1 MRNERL
7 KWLIFITMLLVVKM
21 AKSQQH
27 QLKDTHLLKRMLLED
42 TAFLS
47 RFTANG
53 ERYKIQIIYTQINR
67 DSKNRPRFM
76 DFSYHLDANRYF
88 YPASSVKMPLA
99 ILALQRC
106 RELGIPVTASML
118 TDSSYAGQEL
128 VVGDNSSA
136 NGLPSISHYIKK
148 IFLVSDNDASNR
160 LYEFLGQDYIHAEL
174 RRMGLPG
181 AEIIHRLSIP
191 LSEEQNR
198 RTNPVKFLDEKG
210 QLVYE
215 QPEKRT
221 ARVYPER
228 SDFVGKG
235 YMKEEKLVAEQMDFS
250 KKNRFPLEDLHRMLQ
265 MVMFPE
271 VFPKDQI
278 PLLGENDYQLLYQ
291 YMSQFPRES
300 GFPAYDQKEFYDS
313 YVKFFLFGTKK
324 DAEIP
329 GHIRIFNK
337 VGWSYGFLTDVAYV
351 VDLKNQVEFFLS
363 ATIYCNE
370 DEILNDDK
378 YDYET
383 IGLPFLERLGQVV
396 YEYELGRK
404 KKHLPDL
411 SRFKIQY
418 D

>member
-7 KWLIFITMLLVVKM
+7 KWLIFITMVFVVKM

-67 DSKNRPRFM
+67 DSKNRPRFS

-210 QLVYE
+210 QLIYE

-221 ARVYPER
+221 VRVYPER

-250 KKNRFPLEDLHRMLQ
+250 KKNRFPLEHLHRMLQ

-313 YVKFFLFGTKK
+313 YVKFFLFGTEK

>member
-1 MRNERL
+1 
-7 KWLIFITMLLVVKM
+7 
-21 AKSQQH
+21 
-27 QLKDTHLLKRMLLED
+27 
-42 TAFLS
+42 
-47 RFTANG
+47 
-53 ERYKIQIIYTQINR
+53 
-67 DSKNRPRFM
+67 
-76 DFSYHLDANRYF
+76 
-88 YPASSVKMPLA
+88 
-99 ILALQRC
+99 
-106 RELGIPVTASML
+106 
-118 TDSSYAGQEL
+118 
-128 VVGDNSSA
+128 
-136 NGLPSISHYIKK
+136 
-148 IFLVSDNDASNR
+148 
-160 LYEFLGQDYIHAEL
+160 
-174 RRMGLPG
+174 
-181 AEIIHRLSIP
+181 
-191 LSEEQNR
+191 
-198 RTNPVKFLDEKG
+198 
-210 QLVYE
+210 
-215 QPEKRT
+215 
-221 ARVYPER
+221 
-228 SDFVGKG
+228 
-235 YMKEEKLVAEQMDFS
+235 
-250 KKNRFPLEDLHRMLQ
+250 
-265 MVMFPE
+265 
-271 VFPKDQI
+271 
-278 PLLGENDYQLLYQ
+278 LLGENDYQLLYQ

-313 YVKFFLFGTKK
+313 YVKFFLFGTEK